1 MHLLLNK
8 FELKV
13 TVNEEGKSEIP
24 AYPNMPMKIQQRTG
38 KSNVCFFFF
47 FCPAYPSPRINRVW
61 KENILNNDVYL
72 HRHFQFKH
80 NYNSIQAFKQTKKM
94 PSL

>member
-1 MHLLLNK
+1 MPLLLNK

-13 TVNEEGKSEIP
+13 SVNEEGKSEIP
-24 AYPNMPMKIQQRTG
+24 AYPNISSPMKIQQRTG
-38 KSNVCFFFF
+38 KPNICFL
-47 FCPAYPSPRINRVW
+47 CPAYLSPRINSVW

-80 NYNSIQAFKQTKKM
+80 NYNSIQALKQTKKM
-94 PSL
+94 SSL